1 MMQIYCYLTILQIE
15 ITFLYRH
22 MTIFNFLSKLMDTL
36 IDRIKMII
44 EAKGYSPRAFAIA
57 IGFNYSTLNNYLT
70 GRRSTIDSELIEK
83 VLTSFDDIS
92 AEWLLRGKGDILIQK
107 EETEPGMDKLKSI
120 VYTIA
125 NLQDEINEKT
135 MLTQRLLEENQKLKG
150 ELAMLKNER
159 NIG

>member
-1 MMQIYCYLTILQIE
+1 MI
-15 ITFLYRH
+15 
-22 MTIFNFLSKLMDTL
+22 N
-36 IDRIKMII
+36 RIKEVI
-44 EAKGYSPRAFAIA
+44 ALSGLSDRAFAIKCG
-57 IGFNYSTLNNYLT
+57 IKQNTLSRQL
-70 GRRSTIDSELIEK
+70 GGVSEVSASTINTILDNYQE
-83 VLTSFDDIS
+83 IS
-92 AEWLLRGKGDILIQK
+92 AEWLLRGKGSMLLQK

-135 MLTQRLLEENQKLKG
+135 VLTQRLLEENQKLKG

>member
-1 MMQIYCYLTILQIE
+1 
-15 ITFLYRH
+15 

-83 VLTSFDDIS
+83 ALTSFDDIS

-107 EETEPGMDKLKSI
+107 EETEGMDKLKSI

-135 MLTQRLLEENQKLKG
+135 VLTQRLLEENQKLKG

-159 NIG
+159 NVG

>member
-1 MMQIYCYLTILQIE
+1 MI
-15 ITFLYRH
+15 
-22 MTIFNFLSKLMDTL
+22 N
-36 IDRIKMII
+36 RIKEVI
-44 EAKGYSPRAFAIA
+44 ALSGLSDRAFAIKCG
-57 IGFNYSTLNNYLT
+57 IKQNTLSRQL
-70 GRRSTIDSELIEK
+70 GGVSEVSASTINAILDNYEE
-83 VLTSFDDIS
+83 IS
-92 AEWLLRGKGDILIQK
+92 AEWLLRGKGSMLLQK

-159 NIG
+159 NMG

>member
-1 MMQIYCYLTILQIE
+1 MMQIYSRLREYANLKLKLFSHLRE
-15 ITFLYRH
+15 
-22 MTIFNFLSKLMDTL
+22 FNFYKPHMIT
-36 IDRIKMII
+36 RIKDII
-44 EAKGYSPRAFAIA
+44 AYYGLSTRAFAMKCGLKDNTFSNQLNGMRELSLTTVNA
-57 IGFNYSTLNNYLT
+57 ILFSN
-70 GRRSTIDSELIEK
+70 EE
-83 VLTSFDDIS
+83 IS
-92 AEWLLRGKGDILIQK
+92 AEWLLRGKGSMLLQK

-135 MLTQRLLEENQKLKG
+135 VLTQRLLEENQKLKG

>member
-1 MMQIYCYLTILQIE
+1 MINRIRKRIA
-15 ITFLYRH
+15 
-22 MTIFNFLSKLMDTL
+22 LSGLSD
-36 IDRIKMII
+36 
-44 EAKGYSPRAFAIA
+44 RAFAIKCG
-57 IGFNYSTLNNYLT
+57 IKQNTLSRQL
-70 GRRSTIDSELIEK
+70 GGVSEVSASTINAILDNYEE
-83 VLTSFDDIS
+83 IS
-92 AEWLLRGKGDILIQK
+92 AEWLLRGKGSMLLQK

>member
-1 MMQIYCYLTILQIE
+1 M
-15 ITFLYRH
+15 
-22 MTIFNFLSKLMDTL
+22 
-36 IDRIKMII
+36 IDRIKEVI
-44 EAKGYSPRAFAIA
+44 AYSGLSDRAFALKCGIKQNKLSRQLGGVSEVSA
-57 IGFNYSTLNNYLT
+57 
-70 GRRSTIDSELIEK
+70 STINAILDNYEE
-83 VLTSFDDIS
+83 IS
-92 AEWLLRGKGDILIQK
+92 AEWLLRGKGSMLLQK

>member
-1 MMQIYCYLTILQIE
+1 MINSIKEVIA
-15 ITFLYRH
+15 
-22 MTIFNFLSKLMDTL
+22 LSGLSD
-36 IDRIKMII
+36 
-44 EAKGYSPRAFAIA
+44 RAFAIKCG
-57 IGFNYSTLNNYLT
+57 IKQNTLSRQL
-70 GRRSTIDSELIEK
+70 GGVSEVSASTINAILDNYEE
-83 VLTSFDDIS
+83 IS
-92 AEWLLRGKGDILIQK
+92 AEWLLRGKGSMLLQK

>member
-1 MMQIYCYLTILQIE
+1 MI
-15 ITFLYRH
+15 
-22 MTIFNFLSKLMDTL
+22 N
-36 IDRIKMII
+36 RIKEVI
-44 EAKGYSPRAFAIA
+44 ALSGLSDRAFAIKCG
-57 IGFNYSTLNNYLT
+57 IKQNTLSRQL
-70 GRRSTIDSELIEK
+70 GGVSEVSASTINAILDNYEE
-83 VLTSFDDIS
+83 IS
-92 AEWLLRGKGDILIQK
+92 AEWLLRGKGSMLIQK

>member
-15 ITFLYRH
+15 ITFLYRY

-83 VLTSFDDIS
+83 ALTSFDDIS

-135 MLTQRLLEENQKLKG
+135 VLTQRLLEENQKLKG

-159 NIG
+159 NVG

>member
-22 MTIFNFLSKLMDTL
+22 ITIFNFLSKLMDTL

-83 VLTSFDDIS
+83 ALTSFEEIS
-92 AEWLLRGKGDILIQK
+92 AEWLLRGTGSILIQK

-135 MLTQRLLEENQKLKG
+135 VLTQRLLEENQKLKG

-159 NIG
+159 NVG

>member
-1 MMQIYCYLTILQIE
+1 MI
-15 ITFLYRH
+15 
-22 MTIFNFLSKLMDTL
+22 N
-36 IDRIKMII
+36 RIKEVI
-44 EAKGYSPRAFAIA
+44 ALSGLSDRAFAIKCG
-57 IGFNYSTLNNYLT
+57 IKQNTLSRQL
-70 GRRSTIDSELIEK
+70 GGVSEVSASTINAILDNYEE
-83 VLTSFDDIS
+83 IS
-92 AEWLLRGKGDILIQK
+92 AEWLLRGKGSMLLQK

-159 NIG
+159 NRG

>member
-1 MMQIYCYLTILQIE
+1 MLS
-15 ITFLYRH
+15 
-22 MTIFNFLSKLMDTL
+22 IFGYINFIVAFM
-36 IDRIKMII
+36 INRIKEVI
-44 EAKGYSPRAFAIA
+44 ALSGLSDRAFAIKCG
-57 IGFNYSTLNNYLT
+57 IKQNTLSRQL
-70 GRRSTIDSELIEK
+70 GGVSEVSASTINAILDNYEE
-83 VLTSFDDIS
+83 IS
-92 AEWLLRGKGDILIQK
+92 AEWLLRGKGSMLLQK

-159 NIG
+159 NVG

>member
-1 MMQIYCYLTILQIE
+1 
-15 ITFLYRH
+15 

-57 IGFNYSTLNNYLT
+57 IGFNYLT

-83 VLTSFDDIS
+83 ALTSFDDIS

-135 MLTQRLLEENQKLKG
+135 VLTQRLLEENQKLKG

>member
-1 MMQIYCYLTILQIE
+1 MI
-15 ITFLYRH
+15 
-22 MTIFNFLSKLMDTL
+22 N
-36 IDRIKMII
+36 RIKEVI
-44 EAKGYSPRAFAIA
+44 ALSGLSNRAFAIKCG
-57 IGFNYSTLNNYLT
+57 IKQNTLSRQL
-70 GRRSTIDSELIEK
+70 GGVSEVSASTINAILDNYEE
-83 VLTSFDDIS
+83 IS
-92 AEWLLRGKGDILIQK
+92 AEWLLRGKGSMLLQK

>member
-1 MMQIYCYLTILQIE
+1 MMQIYSRLRECANLKLKLFSHLRE
-15 ITFLYRH
+15 
-22 MTIFNFLSKLMDTL
+22 FNFYKLHMIT
-36 IDRIKMII
+36 RIKDII
-44 EAKGYSPRAFAIA
+44 AYYGLSTRAFAMKCGLKDNTFSNQLNGMRELSLTTVNA
-57 IGFNYSTLNNYLT
+57 ILFSN
-70 GRRSTIDSELIEK
+70 EE
-83 VLTSFDDIS
+83 IS
-92 AEWLLRGKGDILIQK
+92 AEWLLRGKGSMLLQK

-135 MLTQRLLEENQKLKG
+135 VLTQRLLEENQNLKG

>member
-1 MMQIYCYLTILQIE
+1 
-15 ITFLYRH
+15 

-83 VLTSFDDIS
+83 ALTSFEEIS
-92 AEWLLRGKGDILIQK
+92 AEWLLRGTGSILIQK

-135 MLTQRLLEENQKLKG
+135 VLTQRLLEENQKLKG

-159 NIG
+159 NVG

>member
-1 MMQIYCYLTILQIE
+1 MI
-15 ITFLYRH
+15 
-22 MTIFNFLSKLMDTL
+22 N
-36 IDRIKMII
+36 RIKEVI
-44 EAKGYSPRAFAIA
+44 ALSGLSDRAFAIKCG
-57 IGFNYSTLNNYLT
+57 IKQNTLSRQL
-70 GRRSTIDSELIEK
+70 GGVSEVSASTINAILDNYEE
-83 VLTSFDDIS
+83 IS
-92 AEWLLRGKGDILIQK
+92 AECLLRGKGSMLLQK

>member
-1 MMQIYCYLTILQIE
+1 M
-15 ITFLYRH
+15 
-22 MTIFNFLSKLMDTL
+22 
-36 IDRIKMII
+36 IDRIKEVI
-44 EAKGYSPRAFAIA
+44 AYSGLSDRAFALKCGIKQ
-57 IGFNYSTLNNYLT
+57 NTLSRQL
-70 GRRSTIDSELIEK
+70 GGVSEVSASTINAILDNYQE
-83 VLTSFDDIS
+83 IS
-92 AEWLLRGKGDILIQK
+92 AEWLLRGKGSMLLQK

-135 MLTQRLLEENQKLKG
+135 VLTQRLLEENQKLKG

>member
-1 MMQIYCYLTILQIE
+1 MI
-15 ITFLYRH
+15 
-22 MTIFNFLSKLMDTL
+22 N
-36 IDRIKMII
+36 RIKEVI
-44 EAKGYSPRAFAIA
+44 ALSGLSDRAFAIKCG
-57 IGFNYSTLNNYLT
+57 IKQNTLSRQL
-70 GRRSTIDSELIEK
+70 GGVSEVSASTINAILDNYEE
-83 VLTSFDDIS
+83 IS
-92 AEWLLRGKGDILIQK
+92 AEWLLRGKGSMLLQK

-135 MLTQRLLEENQKLKG
+135 MLTQRLLEENQKLEG

>member
-1 MMQIYCYLTILQIE
+1 MMQVLA
-15 ITFLYRH
+15 
-22 MTIFNFLSKLMDTL
+22 LSGLSD
-36 IDRIKMII
+36 
-44 EAKGYSPRAFAIA
+44 RAFAIKCG
-57 IGFNYSTLNNYLT
+57 IKQNTLSRQL
-70 GRRSTIDSELIEK
+70 GGVSEVSASTINAILDNYEE
-83 VLTSFDDIS
+83 IS
-92 AEWLLRGKGDILIQK
+92 AEWLLRGKGSMLLQK